1 MDWTSVKKRFLVST
15 FYIALAASV
24 KAQQLDNVITI
35 VVLVYLLLVLFQL
48 DIDGFSVHKMFR
60 HKAQQADNGYSLGKC
75 CNAVTGH
82 LVIALRVSFSAPLE
96 VLCIR
101 PLDKGMTIASETCLA
116 SNTEKLTAPVN
127 IKLKEY

>member
-1 MDWTSVKKRFLVST
+1 
-15 FYIALAASV
+15 
-24 KAQQLDNVITI
+24 
-35 VVLVYLLLVLFQL
+35 
-48 DIDGFSVHKMFR
+48 MFR
-60 HKAQQADNGYSLGKC
+60 HKAQHAVSGYSLGKC

-116 SNTEKLTAPVN
+116 SNAEKLTVPVN